1 MAGAREHEVRMTG
14 LALAAVALL
23 VAAVAIWAGVS
34 FGEKLRSHATNAP
47 VPQASI
53 SR

>member
-23 VAAVAIWAGVS
+23 VSVVAIWAGVS
-34 FGEKLRSHATNAP
+34 FGEKLRSQATDVP
-47 VPQASI
+47 VYQASI